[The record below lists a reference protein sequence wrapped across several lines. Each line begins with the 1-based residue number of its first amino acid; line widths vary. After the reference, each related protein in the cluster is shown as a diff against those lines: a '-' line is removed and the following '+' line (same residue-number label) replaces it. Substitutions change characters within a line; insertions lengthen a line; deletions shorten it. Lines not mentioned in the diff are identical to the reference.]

1 MQQVTNIQNN
11 SFQSDPFL
19 FPQFIFDNIIKEL
32 KPYQFINPSSKE
44 FKLIKDLSL
53 VNIKKSI
60 DKYIYSDNI
69 SIRKIVLNNNDTEER
84 IIYIVFGIDLNP
96 NLDIDKKDRK
106 YISKLLS
113 SESDPI
119 INIFNSRLIIFGDII
134 KKAIID
140 PVVLFQD
147 NLQDLDN
154 GISSESSLSRYFDIL
169 GLELEYRT
177 IKNIF
182 RFIYSDK
189 ILSNKESIISN
200 FNVNDIIYNTLYLT
214 LSKQYNNNGICLI
227 NSVDQLFKNVVLSI
241 NIIKHLDI
249 FEKVKFI
256 MNNSFISDKERF
268 NINLNYLNLKL
279 ILNNSKTTLN
289 KNFLELSLLEKALV
303 IFENELEED

>member
-19 FPQFIFDNIIKEL
+19 FPQFIFDNIVREL

-60 DKYIYSDNI
+60 DKYVYSDNI
-69 SIRKIVLNNNDTEER
+69 SIRKIVLNNDTEEK
-84 IIYIVFGIDLNP
+84 ILYIVFGIDLNSDLEI
-96 NLDIDKKDRK
+96 NKKDRK
-106 YISKLLS
+106 NISKLLS
-113 SESDPI
+113 SELDPI
-119 INIFNSRLIIFGDII
+119 INVFNSRLIIFGDII
-134 KKAIID
+134 KKAILD

-177 IKNIF
+177 LKNIF
-182 RFIYSDK
+182 KFIYSNK
-189 ILSNKESIISN
+189 MISNKESIVGK
-200 FNVNDIIYNTLYLT
+200 FNVNDIIYNTLYLS
-214 LSKQYNNNGICLI
+214 LSKQYKNNNGICII
-227 NSVDQLFKNVVLSI
+227 NNVDQLFKNVVLSI
-241 NIIKHLDI
+241 NIIRHLDI
-249 FEKVKFI
+249 FEKVRFI

-268 NINLNYLNLKL
+268 NVNLNYLNLDF
-279 ILNNSKTTLN
+279 ILNLSKITLN
-289 KNFLELSLLEKALV
+289 KNFLELSLLEKSLV